1 MDILD
6 IHTHRIPEQPLNA
19 IWNCMPKD
27 ESLLHRVDYCS
38 VGIRPWYV
46 TEANLSE
53 QKRWVEEVV
62 LNTPS
67 VVAIGEAGLDKAT
80 DVPWELQLNAFEWQI
95 EWADRLGLPLI
106 LHVVKAHN
114 EVMEMK
120 KKYRPRNRWIVHGFR
135 GKRQLAEQYLREGIS
150 LSFGTRYSEDALRA
164 IPYDK
169 LFFETDESSESIY
182 HIYEQAAKTLQY
194 PYEELLAQGKRNIGK
209 AFFNG

>member
-38 VGIRPWYV
+38 VGIHPWYV

-135 GKRQLAEQYLREGIS
+135 GKRQLAEQYFPLMSR
-150 LSFGTRYSEDALRA
+150 
-164 IPYDK
+164 
-169 LFFETDESSESIY
+169 
-182 HIYEQAAKTLQY
+182 
-194 PYEELLAQGKRNIGK
+194 
-209 AFFNG
+209 